1 MTQSTHITQE
11 QAAALGV
18 STERLEW
25 LDAYLQ
31 RMIDEEKH
39 PFEALRVWRRGT
51 LVFSG
56 DYGPQAPGGGPLRSD
71 AIFAMA
77 SVTKSVT
84 ATCAAILQEQGRINF
99 YERVQDRF
107 PEFVGENKERV
118 LLWHLLSHT
127 SGMDGDEID
136 KRLEEQAAL
145 IRENAAKAGFDETAV
160 VKLADAFW
168 SGNDNVWKAPL
179 TTIPGTKFSYWG
191 FGYHIFKLLIE
202 RVTGDSLE
210 AFARKH
216 IFEPLGMKDTCW
228 YLPEEKRGRYALRPD
243 GVKGM
248 PWMNGT
254 GTMEDDGA
262 GGGLK
267 STMDDMAR
275 FGRMYLGGGSLDGR
289 RILSPASVK
298 LLTKN
303 HNVGVPDSF
312 WFGRWL
318 SSSWGLGW
326 DVKGDKIDDLGML
339 HSAKSYNHGGY
350 GGARLLIDPEYDLV
364 VSIYMC
370 EKAESSVYD
379 DMNCA
384 VDILYG
390 ALD

>member
-1 MTQSTHITQE
+1 MQSVKITQKQST
-11 QAAALGV
+11 ALGV
-18 STERLEW
+18 NTERLEW

-39 PFEALRVWRRGT
+39 PFEALRVWRRGS

-56 DYGPQAPGGGPLRSD
+56 DYGLQQPGGEPLHSD
-71 AIFAMA
+71 AIFGLS
-77 SVTKSVT
+77 SVTKSFV
-84 ATCAAILQEQGRINF
+84 ATCAAILQEQGKINL

-107 PEFVGENKERV
+107 PEFAGENKDRV

-136 KRLEEQAAL
+136 KQLEEQVKL
-145 IRENAAKAGFDETAV
+145 IEETARKAGFEAADIN
-160 VKLADAFW
+160 KLLDAFW
-168 SGNDNVWKAPL
+168 NDDDSTWKAPL
-179 TTIPGTKFSYWG
+179 SAIPGTKFSYWS

-202 RVTGDSLE
+202 RVTGASLE
-210 AFARKH
+210 TFARTY
-216 IFEPLGMKDTCW
+216 IFEPLGMKDTYW
-228 YLPEEKRGRYALRPD
+228 FLPEEKRGRYALRPD

-248 PWMNGT
+248 PWMNSA
-254 GTMEDDGA
+254 GTMENDSA

-275 FGRMYLGGGSLDGR
+275 FGLMYLNGGTLDGK
-289 RILSPASVK
+289 RIMSPASVK

-303 HNVGVPDSF
+303 HNKGVPDSF

-318 SSSWGLGW
+318 GASWGLGW

-339 HSAKSYNHGGY
+339 RSASSYNHGGY
-350 GGARLLIDPEYDLV
+350 GGARLLIDPEYELV
-364 VSIYMC
+364 VAIYMC
-370 EKAESSVYD
+370 EKAELSVYD

-384 VDILYG
+384 IDILYG